1 MAKAT
6 VNLNKMAS
14 ALVGEATKVRIRV
27 VGDEVQILPT
37 NRVKG
42 NNLPKGEQLIDLKVR
57 ADRGTKRFT
66 LPEGMHL
73 ELGSKFRTKPRKHG
87 WLALVE
93 YDDRFDTP
101 SLPGVPDESGASIT
115 AK

>member
-1 MAKAT
+1 MAT

-14 ALVGEATKVRIRV
+14 ALVGEATKVRIRMV
-27 VGDEVQILPT
+27 DSEIQILPT

-42 NNLPKGEQLIDLKVR
+42 NNLPKGELLVDLKTR

-66 LPEGMHL
+66 LPQGMEL
-73 ELGSKFRTKPRKHG
+73 ELGGKFRTKPRKHG

-101 SLPGVPDESGASIT
+101 SLPGVPDEAGAST
-115 AK
+115 SAK